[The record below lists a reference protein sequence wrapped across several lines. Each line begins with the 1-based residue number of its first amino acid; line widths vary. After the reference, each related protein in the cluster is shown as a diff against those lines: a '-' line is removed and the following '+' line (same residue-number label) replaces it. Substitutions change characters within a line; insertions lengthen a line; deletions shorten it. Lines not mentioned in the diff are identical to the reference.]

1 MVFCETN
8 SDPPDTVSPGPGK
21 GYGSSPG
28 PGAEKKPPI
37 FDEGETRLVTEL
49 EETLAKSNSP
59 DLTGIR
65 ERFECLKALGEA
77 AFRFP
82 SVRESQRLMGEKRD
96 ESQLI
101 QTLCSFSSPNYL
113 LHIPTKVLVT
123 RSFLVAKFHY
133 LSMLRTLAG
142 KDSPWSRP
150 LRSFAFQVITTLMAE
165 AVYFS
170 CLEDPSFSPEVKQGI
185 ANDLISLW
193 DSGADPRAN
202 RHLSALEVL
211 WVAREET
218 PPAFGTMDGNS
229 ELFRLSFEMGPD
241 WQDFLTAGSTSDE
254 IRWALEEFLFGLSY
268 EEIRQVRARL
278 LRFRISAVNYDEVK
292 SYLGHKPSFTTVEGS
307 DMRNIYD
314 FYTDRQEAAR
324 FRKRSTAPGPC
335 HTLEE
340 LYLRYRILQER
351 N

>member
-1 MVFCETN
+1 MAFCETD
-8 SDPPDTVSPGPGK
+8 SEPSDTVFSGPRGGCSQGPGLK
-21 GYGSSPG
+21 EALILSEEEMGLL
-28 PGAEKKPPI
+28 AEM
-37 FDEGETRLVTEL
+37 
-49 EETLAKSNSP
+49 EEALANARSQ
-59 DLTGIR
+59 DLGGIQ
-65 ERFECLKALGEA
+65 ERFRCLKALGEA

-82 SVRESQRLMGEKRD
+82 SVREAQRLMGEKRD

-101 QTLCSFSSPNYL
+101 RSLCSFSSPNYL
-113 LHIPTKVLVT
+113 LHIPTKVLVI

-133 LSMLRTLAG
+133 FSMLHTLAAG
-142 KDSPWSRP
+142 KAQWSRHFK
-150 LRSFAFQVITTLMAE
+150 SSAFQVISTLMAE
-165 AVYFS
+165 VVYFS
-170 CLEDPSFSPEVKQGI
+170 CLEDPSFSPDLKPGI
-185 ANDLISLW
+185 ANDLIALW
-193 DSGADPRAN
+193 DSGTDPRAN

-241 WQDFLTAGSTSDE
+241 WRDFLTEGATNNE
-254 IRWALEEFLFGLSY
+254 IRWALEEFLFGLSF
-268 EEIRQVRARL
+268 EEIKQVRARL

-292 SYLGHKPSFTTVEGS
+292 SYLGHKPSFTMVEGS
-307 DMRNIYD
+307 DMRNIFD

-324 FRKRSTAPGPC
+324 FRKRTAAPGPY